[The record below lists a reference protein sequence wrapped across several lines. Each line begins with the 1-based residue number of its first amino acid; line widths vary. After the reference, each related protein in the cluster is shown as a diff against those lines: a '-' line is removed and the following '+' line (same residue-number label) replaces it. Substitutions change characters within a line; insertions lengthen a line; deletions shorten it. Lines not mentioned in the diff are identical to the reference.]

1 MNKRRFRTWI
11 CLSIILIAGSIF
23 PLQTAAQ
30 CGAVNTAFKSGE
42 TLEYKLYFNWKFI
55 WVNAGSA
62 TLTIRQSKYQG
73 KNVYRT
79 HLITRTS
86 QRLDRFFRMRDTLV
100 SYNQMDLVPLYYSKR
115 AFEGKTYRR
124 NEVWYRYSGDK
135 VHVKMAY
142 QRNQLP
148 VEYEES
154 SSAYCMFDM
163 LSMMLRAR
171 SFDASDY
178 KVGKRI
184 QFFMPDGRK
193 VLNETLIYRGKK
205 TFEME
210 NTKIKYRCLVF
221 SFVEKEKGKEKEI
234 VKFYITDDKNHLPVR
249 LDMNLNFGTAKAYLT
264 RASNLRNPQTSII
277 H

>member
-62 TLTIRQSKYQG
+62 TLTIRQSNIKEKRIPHASDYS
-73 KNVYRT
+73 
-79 HLITRTS
+79 HLTAAR
-86 QRLDRFFRMRDTLV
+86 
-100 SYNQMDLVPLYYSKR
+100 PLLPHAR
-115 AFEGKTYRR
+115 HAGILQPDGPGAALLQQTGFEGKTYRR
-124 NEVWYRYSGDK
+124 NEVWYRYSGGK

>member
-1 MNKRRFRTWI
+1 MNTKTLRTVL
-11 CLSIILIAGSIF
+11 CLSLMLIVGSLM
-23 PLQTAAQ
+23 PPRATAQ

-42 TLEYKLYFNWKFI
+42 TLQYKLYFNWKFI

-100 SYNQMDLVPLYYSKR
+100 AYNQMDLVPLYYSKR

-124 NEVWYRYSGDK
+124 NEVWYRYSGGK

-142 QRNQLP
+142 QRNHLP

-171 SFDASDY
+171 SFDASGY

-210 NTKIKYRCLVF
+210 DTKIKYRCLVF

-234 VKFYITDDKNHLPVR
+234 VKFYITDDKNHVPVR

>member
-1 MNKRRFRTWI
+1 MKRFLLLTLPAVLTL
-11 CLSIILIAGSIF
+11 LSAVF
-23 PLQTAAQ
+23 APLPAAAQ
-30 CGAVNTAFKSGE
+30 CGSVNTAFKSGE
-42 TLEYKLYFNWKFI
+42 RLEYKLYFNWKFI
-55 WVNAGSA
+55 WLNAGSA
-62 TLTIRQSKYQG
+62 TFTISRADYQG
-73 KNVYRT
+73 QNVYRT

-100 SYNQMDLVPLYYSKR
+100 SYNRMDLVPLYYSKR

-124 NEVWYRYSGDK
+124 NEVWYHYADGQ

-142 QRNQLP
+142 QRNSLP
-148 VEYEES
+148 VEHKES
-154 SSAYCMFDM
+154 SSPYCMFDM

-171 SFDASDY
+171 SFDPSNY
-178 KVGKRI
+178 KVGHRI

-205 TFEME
+205 TFQME

-221 SFVEKEKGKEKEI
+221 SFMEKEDGKEKEI
-234 VKFYITDDKNHLPVR
+234 VKFYISDDKNHLPVR